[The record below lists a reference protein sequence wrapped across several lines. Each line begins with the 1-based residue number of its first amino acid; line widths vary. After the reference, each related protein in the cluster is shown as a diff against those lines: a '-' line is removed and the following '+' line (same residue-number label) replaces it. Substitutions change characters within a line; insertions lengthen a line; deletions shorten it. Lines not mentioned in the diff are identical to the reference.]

1 MAFKKL
7 DTSNLSQILDYSR
20 FLKKPD
26 DPSLKIFQAS
36 DGVYLNVTRIDLTQE
51 EKEMWEKMSDF
62 YKNYRTQLLEDV
74 KRDC

>member
-1 MAFKKL
+1 MAFKKI

-36 DGVYLNVTRIDLTQE
+36 DGVYLNVTRIDQTQE
-51 EKEMWEKMSDF
+51 EKEMSEKMSEI
-62 YKNYRTQLLEDV
+62 YKDYRKHIVEDV

>member
-26 DPSLKIFQAS
+26 DPSLKVFQAS
-36 DGVYLNVTRIDLTQE
+36 DGVYLNVTRIDQTQE
-51 EKEMWEKMSDF
+51 EKEMSEKMSDF
-62 YKNYRTQLLEDV
+62 YKNYRHIVEDV

>member
-7 DTSNLSQILDYSR
+7 DTSNLSSILDYSR

-26 DPSLKIFQAS
+26 DPSLKVFQAA
-36 DGVYLNVTRIDLTQE
+36 DGVYLNVTRIDQTQE
-51 EKEMWEKMSDF
+51 EKEMSEKMSEF
-62 YKNYRTQLLEDV
+62 YKNYHAQQLEDV